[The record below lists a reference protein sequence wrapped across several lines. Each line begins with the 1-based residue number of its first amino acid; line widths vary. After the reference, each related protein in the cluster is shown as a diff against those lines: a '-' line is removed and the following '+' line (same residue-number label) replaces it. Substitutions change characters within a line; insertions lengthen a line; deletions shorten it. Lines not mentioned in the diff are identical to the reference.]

1 MNTNAYFEIAAH
13 YQVCEDYAISGTY
26 QDMAYAIVCDGCS
39 SSENSDVGARLMA
52 HIAKGV
58 IMYLKDRNL
67 IGSPEFVNHFKE
79 LIVRKGIEVKNSL
92 GLSTDAFDA
101 TLLVHIAF
109 DSKILSIAW
118 GDGYIMY
125 KTKDSKH
132 LVYDISFSTGAPY
145 YLSYE
150 MSTSKKQ
157 KYMDEFGEGTITIKN
172 MTLSAEGAVEWE
184 RSITNPIIAESLYK
198 EAYAS
203 MISFATVSSDGL
215 GTYQDN
221 PKGIKEDGTEKRKY
235 KAIEIIPQMMAY
247 KTIAGEFVIRRM
259 HRMKTDM
266 AKANII
272 HFDDISCASIAL

>member
-157 KYMDEFGEGTITIKN
+157 NYMDEYGEGTITIKN

-203 MISFATVSSDGL
+203 MISFATVASDGL

-259 HRMKTDM
+259 NRMKTDM

>member
-67 IGSPEFVNHFKE
+67 LGSPEFVNHFKE

-172 MTLSAEGAVEWE
+172 MTLSAEGAIEWE

>member
-172 MTLSAEGAVEWE
+172 MTLSAEGAIEWE

-235 KAIEIIPQMMAY
+235 SAIEIIPQMMAY

>member
-172 MTLSAEGAVEWE
+172 MTLSAEGAIEWE

-259 HRMKTDM
+259 NRMKTDM

>member
-67 IGSPEFVNHFKE
+67 LGSPEFVNHFKE

>member
-172 MTLSAEGAVEWE
+172 MTLSAEGAIEWE
-184 RSITNPIIAESLYK
+184 RSITNPIVAESLYK

-235 KAIEIIPQMMAY
+235 SAIEIIPQMMAY